1 MTAEARREGEERE
14 RALVA
19 RVASGDRTAFEQLYH
34 AFARRLG
41 GYLFKL
47 LREQHLVEEALDDVL
62 LVVWQKAG
70 TFDPSG
76 RVSTWLFGIA
86 HRKALKMMEQRR
98 RHLRAV
104 HPTEEVE
111 HELPGPARPS
121 TPEESALRRDS
132 LRRLAGGIEA
142 LPPEQRAVVELTFFE
157 GYSYAAISEVM
168 GCPVNTVKTR
178 MFQARKHLARHLR
191 RGENEAGAH
200 DAGL

>member
-1 MTAEARREGEERE
+1 MRTGTRGQGEEHE

-19 RVASGDRTAFEQLYH
+19 RVASGDRAAFEELYH

-62 LVVWQKAG
+62 WVVWQKAG
-70 TFDPSG
+70 TFDPTA

-104 HPTEEVE
+104 HPTDEAG
-111 HELPGPARPS
+111 ELPRPDRPA

-132 LRRLAGGIEA
+132 LRQLARGIES
-142 LPPEQRAVVELTFFE
+142 LPAEQRAVVELTFFE
-157 GYSYAAISEVM
+157 GYSYAEVSQVM

-178 MFQARKHLARHLR
+178 MFHARRQLRQALGRSERST
-191 RGENEAGAH
+191 GAL
-200 DAGL
+200 DAGT